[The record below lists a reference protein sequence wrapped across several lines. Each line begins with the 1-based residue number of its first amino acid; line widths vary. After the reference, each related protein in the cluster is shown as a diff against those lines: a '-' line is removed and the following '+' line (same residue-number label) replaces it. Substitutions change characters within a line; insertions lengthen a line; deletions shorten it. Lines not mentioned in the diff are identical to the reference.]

1 MLRNYVP
8 SEYHTVVEYELVF
21 DDGHNNGFGFPC
33 DATGKLLQREEENP
47 CAHANMRRCLENP
60 EKFVRFNKI
69 IKYER
74 SVRDNAHG
82 TCVCGNEVELWDS
95 YLGACQCEKC
105 GRWYNLFGQ
114 ELLPPE
120 NWEEDPSEEGY
131 WDY

>member
-1 MLRNYVP
+1 MLRNFTPHKY
-8 SEYHTVVEYELVF
+8 YTIKEYELVF
-21 DDGHNNGFGFPC
+21 DDGYNNGYAFPC
-33 DATGKLLQREEENP
+33 DANGNLLQSEEENP
-47 CAHANMRRCLENP
+47 CAHANMRRCLEHP

-120 NWEEDPSEEGY
+120 NWEEDLYRES
-131 WDY
+131 W